1 MHLRFLFLLA
11 FLLFLARLTTA
22 CLAHRKSPLTNL
34 LVCIYKCLPDGMTK
48 PLKVGGARGAMHTAC
63 FEDIKAGKTTD
74 IYFVRT
80 KKILEAKGIAK
91 NVVAEF
97 TVQGFE
103 GWGILAGVEEAVE
116 LLQGLPLD
124 VYAFPEGSLFFSR
137 EPVMRIEGEYSVF
150 CELETPLLGFLCQA
164 SGIATRAAHLRKLTD
179 KPLLSFGIRR
189 MHPAIAP
196 MIDRAAYIGG
206 MDGFSGI
213 AAERIIGKKASGTMP
228 HSLMIVV
235 GDVGKAFRYFDEVIE
250 KEVQRIALVDTYND
264 EKVEALIAAENI
276 HHLYGVRLD
285 TPGSRR
291 GNMHSII
298 DEVKWEL
305 SVRGHKDVKIYV
317 SGGVTEKDIC
327 ELSNADAFGVGT
339 AISNAPTINFAMD
352 IIEMDGRPCA
362 KRGKLGGK
370 KEVFRC
376 PRCMK
381 DKIVYREKTAKC
393 DCGKKMEPILKPLIR
408 HGRIVESLPTT
419 EKIRDYVLEQMRKV

>member
-1 MHLRFLFLLA
+1 
-11 FLLFLARLTTA
+11 
-22 CLAHRKSPLTNL
+22 
-34 LVCIYKCLPDGMTK
+34 MTK
-48 PLKVGGARGAMHTAC
+48 PLKVGRARVVMHTAS

-80 KKILEAKGIAK
+80 KKILEAKGITK

-103 GWGILAGVEEAVE
+103 GWGVLAGIEEATE

-164 SGIATRAAHLRKLTD
+164 SGIATRAAHLRKLTE

-213 AAERIIGKKASGTMP
+213 AAERIVRKKASGTMP
-228 HSLMIVV
+228 HALMIVV
-235 GDVGKAFRYFDEVIE
+235 GDVGKAFRYFDEVTE

-264 EKVEALIAAENI
+264 EKVEALIAAESIEN
-276 HHLYGVRLD
+276 LAGVRLD

-291 GNMHSII
+291 GNMRSLI
-298 DEVKWEL
+298 DEVRWEL
-305 SVRGHKDVKIYV
+305 DVRGYKGVKIYV

-327 ELSNADAFGVGT
+327 ELTNADAFGVGT

-362 KRGKLGGK
+362 KRGKFGGK

-376 PRCMK
+376 SRCMR
-381 DKIVYREKTAKC
+381 DEIVYKEKTAKC

-408 HGRIVESLPTT
+408 QGKIVESLPAA
-419 EKIRDYVLEQMRKV
+419 EKIRDYVLEQIQKV